1 MNFEKWPPNCLM
13 LYVHQ
18 MLLTLILKVRQ
29 KDKIEEVSPK
39 NVFGVII
46 LYFINNSSKRV
57 VQYLT
62 ERCWFTLWILSLLKK
77 SATSME
83 TDTPFFWT
91 NIYFCR
97 FMVKAYANDIRVH
110 TNNIWMTYEHIRV
123 TYEWYT
129 STYERDTN
137 DIRVHTSDM
146 RMIYEYIRVTY
157 EWHTSTHEW
166 HTSDIQ
172 MTYEWHTNDIQ
183 VHMNGIRMTYE
194 WHTGT

>member
-62 ERCWFTLWILSLLKK
+62 ERCWFTVWILSLLKK

-83 TDTPFFWT
+83 TDTLFFWT

-137 DIRVHTSDM
+137 DIRVHTSDI
-146 RMIYEYIRVTY
+146 RMIYEYIRVAY
-157 EWHTSTHEW
+157 EW
-166 HTSDIQ
+166 HTSDIR
-172 MTYEWHTNDIQ
+172 MTCKYLWMAYEWHTN
-183 VHMNGIRMTYE
+183 TYK
-194 WHTGT
+194 WHTSDIRVACKWHTTT